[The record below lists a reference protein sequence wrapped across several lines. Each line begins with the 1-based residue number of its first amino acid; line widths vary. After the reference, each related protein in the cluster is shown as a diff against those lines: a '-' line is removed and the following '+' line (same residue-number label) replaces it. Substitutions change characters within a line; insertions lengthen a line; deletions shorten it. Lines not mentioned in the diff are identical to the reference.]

1 MKKVAEWILN
11 LEEEDINFIK
21 KFVLSSGSLKE
32 MAASYHV
39 TYPTMRNRLDK
50 VIEKIKAAD
59 VEEDESYIKLI
70 KRLTMNDKI
79 DFEAAAILIEAYRKE
94 RNSDE

>member
-1 MKKVAEWILN
+1 MAEWILN

-59 VEEDESYIKLI
+59 VQEDEGYIKLI
-70 KRLTMNDKI
+70 KQLTMNDKI

-94 RNSDE
+94 RNGNE